1 MIPLSLHIPSLI
13 MLSTIKIEIDVT
25 KAAVDEIMGDVGPT
39 QVKCWLLISSIFYA
53 MNFRIF
59 LEVLE
64 FEL

>member
-39 QVKCWLLISSIFYA
+39 QVKC
-53 MNFRIF
+53 
-59 LEVLE
+59 
-64 FEL
+64 